1 MGKEAYFVRMLDDYY
16 QSSSVSSMSW
26 FSDSLRS
33 DGDTAV
39 LGEEKLGDEQV
50 GTAWLAC
57 RLDNKGF

>member
-1 MGKEAYFVRMLDDYY
+1 MGKEAYLVRIFDEYY

-26 FSDSLRS
+26 FSDSRRS
-33 DGDTAV
+33 DGDAAV

-50 GTAWLAC
+50 GAAWLAC